1 MTISD
6 FSLKIILLFL
16 PGIVSFLIIDN
27 LAAHRQTKTI
37 HWFMYPMLL
46 GFLSYAFLEFVFP
59 DIRFWHFLTEQAPGI
74 DYYEIIRAIFIGIVL
89 GCLLTYIINHALLFK
104 AASFFRLT
112 NRQGLPD
119 TFSYMLSLY
128 PVQYLT
134 VTDWEKRIR
143 IVGELVATS
152 ESSDNRDEI
161 ILQNATIY
169 SLDTGDN
176 LYDIP
181 VIYLAQDFNKITIEI
196 SDTSSK
202 GDDQYEKFTT
212 SH

>member
-46 GFLSYAFLEFVFP
+46 GFLSYAFLELGFS
-59 DIRFWHFLTEQAPGI
+59 DIRFWHFLTEQAPDI
-74 DYYEIIRAIFIGIVL
+74 DYYEIMRAIVIGIVL
-89 GCLLTYIINHALLFK
+89 GCLLTYILNHALLFK
-104 AASFFRLT
+104 AASFLRLT

-161 ILQNATIY
+161 ILQNATVY
-169 SLDTGDN
+169 GLDTGEN

-196 SDTSSK
+196 SNTPSK
-202 GDDQYEKFTT
+202 GDEYHDKSST
-212 SH
+212 S